1 MPTRYNDPSFT
12 VRTLLVLALLVPS
25 FAAAQAAPDG
35 VAKGR
40 GLFRSN
46 CAFCHGATATGGRG
60 PNLLGQLTNGDRDE
74 DIQRVVRNGIP
85 GTGMPKFRFAPDELH
100 SLVEYIQSLRKGS
113 PAPAHPGGDKLAGA
127 KIYATHGCSGCHE
140 IGNEGSVFGPNLTR
154 VGAARS
160 YDYLKQSVLDPSAD
174 IPEDFQGVTAI
185 TADGHRYTGI
195 RVNEDTF
202 TLQLRTPDQRFRSFD
217 KTKLKQLIVDKASLM
232 PPYRFSD
239 EELKNLL
246 AYLSSLRGPVNANAE
261 TQHAKEVR

>member
-1 MPTRYNDPSFT
+1 M
-12 VRTLLVLALLVPS
+12 
-25 FAAAQAAPDG
+25 
-35 VAKGR
+35 
-40 GLFRSN
+40 
-46 CAFCHGATATGGRG
+46 
-60 PNLLGQLTNGDRDE
+60 
-74 DIQRVVRNGIP
+74 
-85 GTGMPKFRFAPDELH
+85 
-100 SLVEYIQSLRKGS
+100 
-113 PAPAHPGGDKLAGA
+113 
-127 KIYATHGCSGCHE
+127 
-140 IGNEGSVFGPNLTR
+140 FGPNLTR

-174 IPEDFQGVTAI
+174 IPEDFQGVAAI